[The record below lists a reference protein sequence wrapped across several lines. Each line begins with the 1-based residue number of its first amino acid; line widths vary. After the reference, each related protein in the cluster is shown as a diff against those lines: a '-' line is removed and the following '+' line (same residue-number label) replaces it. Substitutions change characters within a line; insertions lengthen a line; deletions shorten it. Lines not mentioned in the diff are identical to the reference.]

1 MKKLQKF
8 KKDVKGFTLVEI
20 IVVLLIIAILAAIA
34 IPTMIGYVDE
44 ARESEYIAQARTA
57 YVAAQTVAIKETAK
71 DPAFK
76 GSEIKLGTK
85 DEKGSILKYL
95 GTNTKVASIAVTD
108 GDMNKEAITKA
119 TVGVAKTAGG
129 AEAYTVTFADG
140 KEPVV
145 ADKK

>member
-1 MKKLQKF
+1 
-8 KKDVKGFTLVEI
+8 
-20 IVVLLIIAILAAIA
+20 
-34 IPTMIGYVDE
+34 E

-57 YVAAQTVAIKETAK
+57 YVASQTVSIKEEAK

-76 GSEIKLGTK
+76 GSEIVLGTDAK
-85 DEKGSILKYL
+85 AKGSILRYL
-95 GTNTKVASIAVTD
+95 GTKTKVTSITVAD